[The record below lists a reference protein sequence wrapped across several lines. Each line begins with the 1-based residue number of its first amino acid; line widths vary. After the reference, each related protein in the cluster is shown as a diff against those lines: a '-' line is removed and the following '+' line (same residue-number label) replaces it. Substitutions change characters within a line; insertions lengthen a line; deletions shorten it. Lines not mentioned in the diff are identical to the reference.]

1 MKREYSERE
10 RYLLWLGFVLGPG
23 SKRYFRAL
31 TAFENDAHAMFTAAQ
46 KHDLPPECGLKEPI
60 LEKLFASA
68 TQRYIDGCFKRLAE
82 LDVSAAAFESPEYPA
97 LLKEIYDPPPI
108 LYYRG
113 RLQAEP
119 ALPIAV
125 VGSRSPTEYG
135 RRMAHTLSQALAECG
150 ACVVSGLAYGVDC
163 IAALGALAAE
173 DNPYPTIAVL
183 GSGVDVV
190 YPAANRDIYEQ
201 IIARGAV
208 VSEFLPGT
216 KALPSNF
223 PMRNRIISGL
233 SRGVPVVEAAAKSGT
248 LITVDCALE
257 QGRDVFALPGRITDP
272 KSEGTNVLLREGHAK
287 FTLSAEDVLEE
298 YGGWRAVKA
307 QTLSEPENLSLEQ
320 AVIRRLLLA
329 NERSFDE
336 LCELTGFSVP
346 LLNSTLTE
354 MEFSGIIRQSPG
366 RVYSIECVL

>member
-233 SRGVPVVEAAAKSGT
+233 SRGVLVVEAAAKSGT

-298 YGGWRAVKA
+298 NGGWRAVKA

>member
-1 MKREYSERE
+1 MKREYNERE

-31 TAFENDAHAMFTAAQ
+31 TVFENDAHAMFTAAQ

-233 SRGVPVVEAAAKSGT
+233 SRGVLVVEAAAKSGT

>member
-233 SRGVPVVEAAAKSGT
+233 SRGVLVVEAAAKS
-248 LITVDCALE
+248 
-257 QGRDVFALPGRITDP
+257 
-272 KSEGTNVLLREGHAK
+272 
-287 FTLSAEDVLEE
+287 
-298 YGGWRAVKA
+298 
-307 QTLSEPENLSLEQ
+307 
-320 AVIRRLLLA
+320 
-329 NERSFDE
+329 
-336 LCELTGFSVP
+336 
-346 LLNSTLTE
+346 
-354 MEFSGIIRQSPG
+354 
-366 RVYSIECVL
+366 